1 MNTVSG
7 KKQQLLRRRDVQVV
21 DVPAWGCDSAQSG
34 GDGEEDHSKCVVA
47 ARVSCR
53 HQEQRRSKHSCTVDS
68 VILSTVE
75 SVFIFCFFDGGPY
88 RSGIGSS
95 WLWLWELCGFPS
107 GNRPTAH
114 SARQTAHSPGKAEP
128 TACRSVSR
136 HDSAVGQGF
145 STRPPLLLP
154 FMTDI
159 SSPAVYWS
167 PARRSC
173 TWAAAW
179 GECRR
184 SSCRRSGRPL
194 WPTVAW
200 RWWWTSRGCGPLRR
214 TAVGLD
220 TGHGLRVEM
229 STGKTTAS

>member
-136 HDSAVGQGF
+136 HDTAVGQGF
-145 STRPPLLLP
+145 STRPPHCPSWQTSAHLLYTEAQHVVHVRGQQREESVEGP
-154 FMTDI
+154 VVGEVGDHYG
-159 SSPAVYWS
+159 PQRPGGDDGPPGDVVH
-167 PARRSC
+167 
-173 TWAAAW
+173 W
-179 GECRR
+179 G
-184 SSCRRSGRPL
+184 GQL
-194 WPTVAW
+194 W
-200 RWWWTSRGCGPLRR
+200 G
-214 TAVGLD
+214 
-220 TGHGLRVEM
+220 
-229 STGKTTAS
+229 